1 MTLLQPAPTPSR
13 VPTWRTVPSTAVI
26 AQAMAVILFFG
37 LATVRFMVAPLD
49 RFDEGVTLT
58 KAALTAAGRV
68 PFRDYWITYGP
79 LDTYVLAAAF
89 KAIAVNVMVERVLGM
104 VVLALFAVVGYAVT
118 GRLGLRGGIRLLLTG
133 LISVVPISV
142 PAFNSAFLA
151 NLVGVTAVLAFLSS
165 LDRDQQ
171 RWPFLTGALMGL
183 ASFSRPELALALGI
197 GLFAGYAAMGLNRHA
212 FRIRLL
218 TYVVSAVGVALG
230 LWGATVL
237 MAGIAP
243 VWFDLVTYA
252 TSLYPQARGIPF
264 GRGDEAAVVI
274 VLGTAFAA
282 IWAWGLLRAY
292 QQRSSAGER
301 ARLTA
306 LLVSGV
312 LLFTWVRT
320 RADGIHAMDAWPV
333 TAILLALLIERRSLK
348 STPPRRAVQALVP
361 AVGLLMLSVAAGGLV
376 DRDLSLPHAA
386 AGVPRSGLS
395 GERAWMP
402 TAGLAQVIRDIDA
415 STPDG
420 GPIWVG
426 LQRNDLVTFNDTT
439 LYFLSARNPGTVY
452 YEALPGLTNTESG
465 ERTIAC
471 QLARAGVALAVLG
484 PASAGERWNRS
495 SVPGSSFLDEWLA
508 ARTIARWQV
517 GPYQLLRL
525 TPGLR
530 PDDRCPSSDA
540 FGPAAG
546 WRAARGTSW
555 SNAGSDARGS
565 AVN

>member
-1 MTLLQPAPTPSR
+1 MAMRQPAFTASRLPARWRTPS
-13 VPTWRTVPSTAVI
+13 PAVI
-26 AQAMAVILFFG
+26 VQAMAVSLFFA

-49 RFDEGVTLT
+49 RYDEGVTLT
-58 KAALTAAGRV
+58 KAALTAAGRI
-68 PFRDYWITYGP
+68 PFREYWITYGP
-79 LDTYVLAAAF
+79 LDTYILAAAF
-89 KAIAVNVMVERVLGM
+89 KAIAVNVVVERALGV
-104 VVLALFAVVGYAVT
+104 VVLALLAGVAYAVT
-118 GRLGLRGGIRLLLTG
+118 GRLGLRGGMRLLLTG

-151 NLVGVTAVLAFLSS
+151 NLVGVSAVLAFLYSV
-165 LDRDQQ
+165 DHHRTV
-171 RWPFLTGALMGL
+171 WPMLTGALTGL
-183 ASFSRPELALALGI
+183 ASFSRPEFAIALGI
-197 GLFAGYAAMGLNRHA
+197 GLCAGYAATGLSGRVLRA
-212 FRIRLL
+212 RLL
-218 TYVVSAVGVALG
+218 PYLLGAGGVATG
-230 LWGATVL
+230 LWGMTVV
-237 MAGIAP
+237 MAGITP

-252 TSLYPQARGIPF
+252 TSLYPQARRIPF

-274 VLGTAFAA
+274 VLGIAFAL
-282 IWAWGLLRAY
+282 IWLWGLVRAY
-292 QQRSSAGER
+292 HLRSSADER

-333 TAILLALLIERRSLK
+333 TAILLALLLERRSLR
-348 STPPRRAVQALVP
+348 STPPSRAFQALVP
-361 AVGLLMLSVAAGGLV
+361 IAGILMLSVAAGGLV
-376 DRDLSLPHAA
+376 FRDLSQPHAA

-402 TAGLAQVIRDIDA
+402 TAELAEVIRDIDA
-415 STPDG
+415 ATPDG

-439 LYFLSARNPGTVY
+439 LYFLSARNPGTIY

-484 PASAGERWNRS
+484 PTSAGEPWNLS
-495 SVPGSSFLDEWLA
+495 SVPGSPFLDQWLA
-508 ARTIARWQV
+508 TRTIARSQV

-530 PDDRCPSSDA
+530 PGDRCP
-540 FGPAAG
+540 
-546 WRAARGTSW
+546 
-555 SNAGSDARGS
+555 
-565 AVN
+565 

>member
-1 MTLLQPAPTPSR
+1 MALLRPAAVPSR
-13 VPTWRTVPSTAVI
+13 MPAQHQRLSPAVI
-26 AQAMAVILFFG
+26 AQAMAVILFFA
-37 LATVRFMVAPLD
+37 LATIRFMVAPLD
-49 RFDEGVTLT
+49 RYDEGVTLT
-58 KAALTAAGRV
+58 KAALTSAGQI

-79 LDTYVLAAAF
+79 LDTYILAAAF
-89 KAIAVNVMVERVLGM
+89 KAIAVNVMVERALGV
-104 VVLALFAVVGYAVT
+104 VVLALLAIVAYAVT

-151 NLVGVTAVLAFLSS
+151 NLVGVTAVLAFLYS
-165 LDRDQQ
+165 LDRDRR
-171 RWPFLTGALMGL
+171 RWPLLTGALIGL
-183 ASFSRPELALALGI
+183 ASFSRPEFALALGI
-197 GLFAGYAAMGLNRHA
+197 GLLTGYVTTGLNGHA
-212 FRIRLL
+212 LQARVVPYLL
-218 TYVVSAVGVALG
+218 SAVGVATG
-230 LWGATVL
+230 LWGVTVL
-237 MAGIAP
+237 VAGTSP

-252 TSLYPQARGIPF
+252 TRLYPQARRIPF

-274 VLGTAFAA
+274 VLGIAFAA
-282 IWAWGLLRAY
+282 IWVWALVRAY
-292 QQRSSAGER
+292 CQRSFPLER

-333 TAILLALLIERRSLK
+333 TAILLALLLERRSLR
-348 STPPRRAVQALVP
+348 STPPSRMAQALLPV
-361 AVGLLMLSVAAGGLV
+361 VGMLMLSVAAGGLAY
-376 DRDLSLPHAA
+376 RDLSQPHAT

-402 TAGLAQVIRDIDA
+402 TAELAEVIRDIDA
-415 STPDG
+415 LTPED

-439 LYFLSARNPGTVY
+439 LYFLSARKPGTVY

-484 PASAGERWNRS
+484 PTSAGEPWNLS
-495 SVPGSSFLDEWLA
+495 SVPGSPFLDQWLA
-508 ARTIARWQV
+508 ARTIARSQV

-530 PDDRCPSSDA
+530 PDDRCP
-540 FGPAAG
+540 
-546 WRAARGTSW
+546 
-555 SNAGSDARGS
+555 
-565 AVN
+565 